1 MRSAL
6 CFNPRAPTVLPA
18 SIRNEELK
26 VPERELNYE
35 YQKHSDPRSQR
46 VGIQAACLA
55 LLLTVVM
62 IAMISGVAGAA
73 LAAAGWFLTH

>member
-1 MRSAL
+1 MSSNGQID
-6 CFNPRAPTVLPA
+6 FFTVP
-18 SIRNEELK
+18 
-26 VPERELNYE
+26 
-35 YQKHSDPRSQR
+35 QR